1 MESVDLKD
9 TLTYNCKKGG
19 GIMSKDNR
27 FEIMHVESTMK
38 SGTFTIVKDTVTGV
52 HYLRTVSGYGG
63 GLTPLLDENG
73 KVVIEK

>member
-1 MESVDLKD
+1 MESIDLNNI
-9 TLTYNCKKGG
+9 LIYNCKKGG

-27 FEIMHVESTMK
+27 FEIVHAESTMK
-38 SGTFTIVKDTVTGV
+38 SGTFTVVKDTVTGV

-73 KVVIEK
+73 NVVIEK